1 MRVILAAAMLAA
13 VVPGV
18 ATPNKLVAQADAAP
32 TPQLAWA
39 PCTEEGLERYECAV
53 ADVPLDYAKPQ
64 GSKLGLVVL
73 RQRATSPGN
82 RIGTLFTAV
91 GGPGGS
97 GLDAAKRGLPGG
109 ELAARFDIVAFD
121 QRGIGRSGQVH
132 CFPSVAEQEEF
143 WSALPQPPAS
153 PAEEREMTRASRTL
167 AAKCSPQSQHLTTVD
182 AARDLDLL
190 RRAVG
195 DSKLTYTGG
204 SYASY
209 LGEVY
214 GALFGD
220 RVRALQLN
228 AMIDPTAYTHDAI
241 GMMWERAAGTEEVFQ
256 EFAGHCVAPK
266 CSFAGPDILG
276 RNSRLLDR
284 LRSGPITVDSGSA
297 AIQVRYQDIVP
308 VHANLLYDTQVGWPA
323 LADLLSEMEQGPAG
337 SAQVVTE
344 ILEATRIRLDFLDSF
359 IAISCVDIGVPRAP
373 GVWPALA
380 PAFDAHVP
388 HYGRHWFYLAQPCA
402 AWQTPPQR
410 YTGSWKLRSATSALL
425 INNRFDPVTPLSG
438 ARKAQHQLGNAELVI
453 VEGHGHDI
461 TGSCTD
467 RLRSRYLIDL
477 QLPAPGTTCQPDRPP
492 FGT

>member
-1 MRVILAAAMLAA
+1 VRVILAAALLAA

-18 ATPNKLVAQADAAP
+18 APPNKLVAQADAAP

-39 PCTEEGLERYECAV
+39 PCTERGLERYECAI
-53 ADVPLDYAKPQ
+53 ADVPQDYAKPQ
-64 GSKLGLVVL
+64 GAKLGLAVL
-73 RQRATSPGN
+73 RQRATEPDR

-97 GLDAAKRGLPGG
+97 GVDAAKGGLPGG

-121 QRGIGRSGQVH
+121 QRGIVRSGQIR
-132 CFPSVAEQEEF
+132 CFPSVAEQEKF

-153 PAEEREMTRASRTL
+153 PAEVRAITGPSRIL
-167 AAKCSPQSQHLTTVD
+167 AEKCSPRSQHVTTAD

-204 SYASY
+204 SYASH

-228 AMIDPTAYTHDAI
+228 AMIDPTAYTRDAI
-241 GMMWERAAGTEEVFQ
+241 GMLWERSAGTEEVFR
-256 EFAGHCVAPK
+256 EFARLCVAPK
-266 CSFAGPDILG
+266 CAFAGEDVLG
-276 RNSRLLDR
+276 RNSRLLTE
-284 LRSGPITVDSGSA
+284 LRSGPITVGTGESA
-297 AIQVRYQDIVP
+297 VHVRYRDIVP
-308 VHANLLYDTQVGWPA
+308 IHAALLYDTRSGWPA
-323 LADLLSEMEQGPAG
+323 LAELLAELEKGSAG
-337 SAQVVTE
+337 SAEVVRE
-344 ILEATRIRLDFLDSF
+344 ILAANGFRQDFLDSF
-359 IAISCVDIGVPRAP
+359 IAISCADIGVPRVP
-373 GVWPALA
+373 GLWSTLVS
-380 PAFDAHVP
+380 AFDAHAP
-388 HYGRHWFYLAQPCA
+388 HYGRHWLYLAQPCA

-410 YTGSWKLRSATSALL
+410 YTGPWKLRSATPALL
-425 INNRFDPVTPLSG
+425 INNRFDPVTPLSS
-438 ARKAQHQLGNAELVI
+438 ARKAQQQLGNAQLVI

-477 QLPAPGTTCQPDRPP
+477 QMPVPGTGCQPDRPP
-492 FGT
+492 FAG

>member
-1 MRVILAAAMLAA
+1 VRVILAAALLVA

-18 ATPNKLVAQADAAP
+18 PASNSLVAQADAAP

-39 PCTEEGLERYECAV
+39 PCAEQGLERYECAV
-53 ADVPLDYAKPQ
+53 ADVPLDYAKPT
-64 GSKLGLVVL
+64 GPKLGLAVL
-73 RQRATSPGN
+73 RQRAISPDN

-97 GLDAAKRGLPGG
+97 GLDAAKGGLIDG
-109 ELAARFDIVAFD
+109 EIAARFDIVAFD
-121 QRGIGRSGQVH
+121 QRGIGRSSQIH
-132 CFPSVAEQEEF
+132 CFPSVAEQEQF

-153 PAEEREMTRASRTL
+153 PAEERASTQASRTL
-167 AAKCSPQSQHLTTVD
+167 ATKCSAKSQHLTTVD

-195 DSKLTYTGG
+195 DSKLSYTGG

-228 AMIDPTAYTHDAI
+228 AMVDPTAYTHNAI
-241 GMMWERAAGTEEVFQ
+241 GLLWERSAGTEEVFR
-256 EFAGHCVAPK
+256 EFARHCVAQK
-266 CSFAGPDILG
+266 CAFAGPDVLG
-276 RNSRLLDR
+276 RNSHILAQ
-284 LRSGPITVDSGSA
+284 LRSGPITVGTGDS
-297 AIQVRYQDIVP
+297 AIQIRYRDIVP
-308 VHANLLYDTQVGWPA
+308 IHAALLYDTQSGWPA
-323 LADLLSEMEQGPAG
+323 LAQLLSELEKGPAG
-337 SAQVVTE
+337 SGPVVSE
-344 ILEATRIRLDFLDSF
+344 ILRATAFRLDFLDSF
-359 IAISCVDIGVPRAP
+359 VAISCVDFGVPRAP
-373 GVWPALA
+373 GLWSTLA
-380 PAFDAHVP
+380 SAFDAHAP
-388 HYGRHWFYLAQPCA
+388 HYGRHWLYIAQPCA

-410 YTGSWKLRSATSALL
+410 YTGSWKLKSSAPALL
-425 INNRFDPVTPLSG
+425 INNRFDPVTPLSS
-438 ARKAQHQLGNAELVI
+438 ARKAKQQLGNAELVI

-492 FGT
+492 FGS